1 MPKHPPN
8 QPAAFLDRD
17 GTLNVDVGYP
27 DSLEKIALI
36 PGAVEAVRL
45 LNRAGY
51 RVVVVSNQSGVARG
65 YFNEARVEEINRGVA
80 EMFAREG
87 ARIDGFYYCPHLPE
101 AEVARYRRECDCRK
115 PAPGMLRQAAREM
128 PLDLSRSLIIGD
140 KYSDIA
146 AGKALGLRA
155 ILVRTGEGARQ
166 HARYGADDAVPQPD
180 YVAGDVLD
188 AVRWLLEVTD

>member
-1 MPKHPPN
+1 MPKHPPK

-27 DSLEKIALI
+27 DSLEKIVLI

-51 RVVVVSNQSGVARG
+51 AVVVVSNQSGVARG
-65 YFNEARVEEINRGVA
+65 YFDEARVQAINRGVA
-80 EMFAREG
+80 EMFAQAG

-101 AEVARYRRECDCRK
+101 AAVARYRRACGCRK
-115 PAPGMLRQAAREM
+115 PAPGMLQKAVREM
-128 PLDLSRSLIIGD
+128 HLDLARSLIIGD

-146 AGKALGLRA
+146 AGKALGLQA
-155 ILVRTGEGARQ
+155 VLVRTGEGLRQ
-166 HARYGADDAVPQPD
+166 HARYEADDAVPQPD
-180 YVAGDVLD
+180 HIADDVLA
-188 AVRWLLEVTD
+188 AVRWLLKVM

>member
-1 MPKHPPN
+1 MAKHPPK

-27 DSLEKIALI
+27 DSLEKIVLI

-51 RVVVVSNQSGVARG
+51 AVVVVSNQSGVARG
-65 YFNEARVEEINRGVA
+65 YFDEARVQAINRGVA
-80 EMFAREG
+80 EMFAQAG

-101 AEVARYRRECDCRK
+101 AAVARYRRACGCRK
-115 PAPGMLRQAAREM
+115 PAPGMLQKAVREM
-128 PLDLSRSLIIGD
+128 HLDLARSLIIGD

-146 AGKALGLRA
+146 AGKALGLQA
-155 ILVRTGEGARQ
+155 VLVRTGEGPRQ
-166 HARYGADDAVPQPD
+166 HARYGADDAIPQPD
-180 YVAGDVLD
+180 YIADDVLA
-188 AVRWLLEVTD
+188 AVRWLLKVV

>member
-1 MPKHPPN
+1 MAKHPPK

-27 DSLEKIALI
+27 DSLEKIVLI

-51 RVVVVSNQSGVARG
+51 AVVVVSNQSGVARG
-65 YFNEARVEEINRGVA
+65 YFDEARVQAINRGVA
-80 EMFAREG
+80 EMFAQAG

-101 AEVARYRRECDCRK
+101 AAVARYRRACGCRK
-115 PAPGMLRQAAREM
+115 PAPGMLQKAVREM
-128 PLDLSRSLIIGD
+128 HLDLARSLIIGD

-146 AGKALGLRA
+146 AGKALGLQA
-155 ILVRTGEGARQ
+155 VLVRTGEGARQ
-166 HARYGADDAVPQPD
+166 HARYEADDAIPQPD
-180 YVAGDVLD
+180 HISDDVLA
-188 AVRWLLEVTD
+188 AVRWLLKVM

>member
-1 MPKHPPN
+1 MNRNLLLK

-27 DSLEKIALI
+27 DSLEKIVLI
-36 PGAVEAVRL
+36 NGAVEAVQL

-51 RVVVVSNQSGVARG
+51 AVVVVSNQSGVARG
-65 YFNEARVEEINRGVA
+65 YFDEARVQAINRGVA
-80 EMFAREG
+80 DMFAQAG

-101 AEVARYRRECDCRK
+101 AAVARYRRECDCRK
-115 PAPGMLRQAAREM
+115 PAPGMLQQAARERH
-128 PLDLSRSLIIGD
+128 LDLARSLIIGD

-166 HARYGADDAVPQPD
+166 HARHGPDDTIPQPD
-180 YVAGDVLD
+180 YIADDVLA
-188 AVRWLLEVTD
+188 AVQWLLKDR